1 MVEKIVKEM
10 VWVRIRT
17 MFTFYLDKHVNS
29 LPTEVE
35 QQTFLK
41 LLNNDDEW
49 SQQILENLW
58 MQFEEKE
65 LGDEVIQRITNEVLG
80 LLNKSAE
87 I

>member
-17 MFTFYLDKHVNS
+17 MFTMYLDRHVNS

-65 LGDEVIQRITNEVLG
+65 LSDGVIERITNEVLD

>member
-17 MFTFYLDKHVNS
+17 MFTMYLDKHVNS

-65 LGDEVIQRITNEVLG
+65 LGDEVIQRITNEVLD

>member
-17 MFTFYLDKHVNS
+17 MFTMYLDRHVNS
-29 LPTEVE
+29 LSTEVE
-35 QQTFLK
+35 QETFLK
-41 LLNNDDEW
+41 LINNDDEW
-49 SQQILENLW
+49 SQQILQNLW
-58 MQFEEKE
+58 NQFEEKE
-65 LGDEVIQRITNEVLG
+65 LGDEVVQRMTNEVLD

>member
-17 MFTFYLDKHVNS
+17 MFTMYLDRHVNS

-35 QQTFLK
+35 RETFLK
-41 LLNNDDEW
+41 LINNDDEW
-49 SQQILENLW
+49 SQQILQNLW
-58 MQFEEKE
+58 NKFEEKE
-65 LGDEVIQRITNEVLG
+65 LSEGVIQRMTNEVLE
-80 LLNKSAE
+80 LLNKTAE